1 MSPSIS
7 TGFVAGRVGYCQ
19 GIPAV
24 DTVVVVDSLGTA
36 EDIPAGGSLGWDIPV
51 AEDTAYMGYRG

>member
-1 MSPSIS
+1 M
-7 TGFVAGRVGYCQ
+7 GYYR